1 MRVLIL
7 IVIILLF
14 PFGLTRSQDQ
24 FNTGG
29 DNFEDTSPDGIID
42 NGEEGSIEDDFLS
55 LEPDIFSR
63 KLYQKNLKP
72 LTDKDKIIWSFKMA
86 DIDIF
91 L

>member
-7 IVIILLF
+7 TIIIIFF
-14 PFGLTRSQDQ
+14 PLSLTRSQDQ
-24 FNTGG
+24 QYPGQ
-29 DNFEDTSPDGIID
+29 DSFEDTTSGNVIEES
-42 NGEEGSIEDDFLS
+42 EEGSIRDDFLS

-72 LTDKDKIIWSFKMA
+72 LSNNDKIRWSFRMA
-86 DIDIF
+86 DKDIF